1 MSETELRVICKSC
14 QAEVSPYVTECP
26 YCGARVRKRAPELE
40 RRDGGLEAKKT
51 RRELR
56 QERQRDRKS
65 RRRDR
70 LSAMPWATTTVPPAT
85 ALLILAP
92 AVAMLVRIGS
102 GGQLGAFGAL
112 IVPVETEWWRFLTAP
127 FAYSDVG
134 YLFAIGLALAIFA
147 PGIERRIGSVATAV
161 LLVACGS
168 LGILAGWAVE
178 DQTSSFAVIAGGN
191 GMALGAVGTWW
202 MLSRREKSE
211 LDEGPDPIGVM
222 VCAAVILLLPLVVDS
237 ASFWAA
243 PAGGAVGLLLGGLI
257 APWVKR

>member
-14 QAEVSPYVTECP
+14 RTEVSPYVTECP
-26 YCGARVRKRAPELE
+26 YCGARVRKRAPKLE

-56 QERQRDRKS
+56 RE

-70 LSAMPWATTTVPPAT
+70 KTRRRERVSTPSWATTVPLTT
-85 ALLILAP
+85 AVLILAP
-92 AVAMLVRIGS
+92 AILMLIRIGS

-112 IVPVETEWWRFLTAP
+112 IVPAEAEWWRFLTAP
-127 FAYSDVG
+127 FAYGDIG
-134 YLFAIGLALAIFA
+134 YLFAVGLALAIFA

-168 LGILAGWAVE
+168 LGALAGWTVE

-191 GMALGAVGTWW
+191 GMALGAVGAWW
-202 MLSRREKSE
+202 MLARREASE
-211 LDEGPDPIGVM
+211 LDEELDSIGVI

-243 PAGGAVGLLLGGLI
+243 PAGGAIGLLGGLT
-257 APWVKR
+257 ATLARR